1 AGGQGKLGSLRSEG
15 LARLEPHR
23 TLGTRGVWLAGAST
37 FTRLGHPYATEP
49 LKAGTMLQYFAR
61 TLGLRQLSKTQLR
74 GVRVR
79 PGGVDTWLRC
89 HRRAFEWFGGLAQVP
104 GGRWRTRRL
113 QAPQA

>member
-1 AGGQGKLGSLRSEG
+1 
-15 LARLEPHR
+15 
-23 TLGTRGVWLAGAST
+23 
-37 FTRLGHPYATEP
+37 
-49 LKAGTMLQYFAR
+49 MLQYFAR

-113 QAPQA
+113 QAPQALVVSVDQEKSKPVSDLAELAHSGDDNPAAPTSATRARAAD